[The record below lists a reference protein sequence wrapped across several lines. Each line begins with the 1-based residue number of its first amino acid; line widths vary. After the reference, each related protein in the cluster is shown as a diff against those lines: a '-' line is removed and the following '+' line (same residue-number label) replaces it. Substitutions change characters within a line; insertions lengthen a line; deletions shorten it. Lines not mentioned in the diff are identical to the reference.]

1 MSRSLALTVG
11 WRFYRARQSNKFI
24 SFIAFA
30 STAGIALG
38 VGVLIVLLSA
48 MNGFEKALE
57 ERLLGV
63 TPHAELIG
71 VNAPID
77 DWQRL
82 IDDAKKIPG
91 IAAAAPF
98 MKINGLVQKKG
109 GFQAIQLVGI
119 DTQLEGAVSTLP
131 QFTDKVSWNS
141 LGPKQGNH
149 VIVGRSLLKKL
160 NLEIGDTLALY
171 VPKQVSGSSSNFASA
186 KSHRF
191 VITGTYTLGGE
202 LESTTAYIPMDYSQ
216 SLQGFGNEVSGVRLK
231 MDDVFMAPRLVR
243 QLGYSQEQIVNMLD
257 WTRTQGHV
265 YQDIQLVRLVM
276 YLALALV
283 IAVACFNVV
292 STLVMSVRDKQ
303 SEIAILITMG
313 LSRSSVMQVFMVQ
326 GTLNGIIGCS
336 IGAFIGVIL
345 ALNLSALAK
354 QIEELFN
361 VQIISGDVYF
371 IDFLPSELQWNDVY
385 ISVGLALAM
394 SLLSTLYPAWKATK
408 VDPAETLSGG

>member
-1 MSRSLALTVG
+1 MSHGLALKIG
-11 WRFYRARQSNKFI
+11 WRFYRAKQSNRFI

-71 VNAPID
+71 VNTPIN
-77 DWQRL
+77 DWQR
-82 IDDAKKIPG
+82 IVEDANKIPG
-91 IAAAAPF
+91 ILAAAPF
-98 MKINGLVQKKG
+98 MKIEGLVQKTG

-119 DTQLEGAVSTLP
+119 DTKLEGAVSTLP
-131 QFTDKVSWNS
+131 QFTDTKSWDSIAEN
-141 LGPKQGNH
+141 QGNH
-149 VIVGRSLLKKL
+149 VIVGKSLLKKFSL
-160 NLEIGDTLALY
+160 KIGDTLALY
-171 VPKQVSGSSSNFASA
+171 VPKQASGSSSNFASA

-191 VITGTYTLGGE
+191 IITGVYTLGGE
-202 LESTTAYIPMDYSQ
+202 LESTTAYIPMDYAQELLGYGSD
-216 SLQGFGNEVSGVRLK
+216 VSGVRLK
-231 MDDVFMAPRLVR
+231 VDDVFMAPRLVR
-243 QLGYSQEQIVNMLD
+243 QLGYSQEQYVNMLD

-313 LSRSSVMQVFMVQ
+313 LSRSSVMQIFMVQ
-326 GTLNGIIGCS
+326 GTLNGLIGCS
-336 IGAFIGVIL
+336 IGAIGGVLL
-345 ALNLSALAK
+345 ALNLSAFAK
-354 QIEELFN
+354 QIEQLFSI
-361 VQIISGDVYF
+361 QLISGDVYF
-371 IDFLPSELQWNDVY
+371 IDFLPSELHWNDVY
-385 ISVGLALAM
+385 ISVGLALLM
-394 SLLSTLYPAWKATK
+394 SLLSTLYPAWKAAQ
-408 VDPAETLSGG
+408 VQPARALSGG